1 MEPKDVVEL
10 LLKLSDFELHLP
22 FLYDY
27 IEDDDNFFSLVYLMS
42 QELMS
47 QERTSQERTSQER
60 TSQELMS
67 QERTSQER
75 TSQERTSQER
85 TSQERTSQEKMQDLK
100 DHLVSYK
107 RDGRLNIDINFQK
120 QHSFSYLLT
129 SLQITFTTKNQEL
142 IFEQNRTFNSP
153 FIENMKLSYA
163 YCFKAVSLLITGEL
177 NKEIINIRKKKY
189 EDVEKSWN
197 DIKNKVPFKI
207 YNEKFDEHYSEIKTE
222 NDKVIQ
228 KIQCTE
234 DEGYVVNVKSYDTY
248 FNFFIKND
256 FLHISCST
264 DKYNV
269 DSYGKLVSNPISLT
283 NNIKISLN
291 SYNKKQISREFMKC
305 YDYLMSNP

>member
-1 MEPKDVVEL
+1 LNKEDKKEKEMEPKDVVEL

-42 QELMS
+42 RELMS
-47 QERTSQERTSQER
+47 QERER
-60 TSQELMS
+60 
-67 QERTSQER
+67 
-75 TSQERTSQER
+75 
-85 TSQERTSQEKMQDLK
+85 MQDLK
-100 DHLVSYK
+100 DHLISYK
-107 RDGRLNIDINFQK
+107 RDGKLNIDVNFQK
-120 QHSFSYLLT
+120 QRGFSYLLT

-189 EDVEKSWN
+189 EDLEKSWN

-207 YNEKFDEHYSEIKTE
+207 YNEKFNEHYAEIKTE

-234 DEGYVVNVKSYDTY
+234 DGGYVVNFKSYDTY
-248 FNFFIKND
+248 FNFFIKDD

-291 SYNKKQISREFMKC
+291 FYNKKQISREFMKC
-305 YDYLMSNP
+305 YDYLMSNS